1 MEPDTKPNFTPRA
14 QQALKFSKDLAR
26 SSSGGVVSAEHLVVS
41 LFSQSG
47 GILHEVVSALDFNSK
62 KLKQILLENLNKRE
76 DPAGA
81 PCVFSEDVENIIR
94 LAQDSSIQF
103 DHNYIGVEHLFLG
116 VVSLKKT
123 SLLKTFLEFD
133 LDLKEIATKIKLYF
147 TDATQFAEYEEIN
160 ETPQNIPTPSPKSK
174 EFLEKYGV
182 NYNALALQG
191 KFSKLVL
198 RETEISQLCEVLC
211 CKTKNSPLLLGDPG
225 VGKTALI
232 EGLSQRVVE
241 GVTPDF
247 LLSAMIYGIDL
258 PSMVAGTKYRGQFE
272 ERLKGLIKEV
282 KSDPNI
288 ILFIDEL
295 HTLVGAGSAEGS
307 MDAAN
312 ILKPMLAR
320 GEIRCIGA
328 TTFKEYKK
336 NIEKDGALSRRFK
349 PITVEEPSS
358 ESALKILEGVC
369 PSYEKFHSVKF
380 PLSSLKKII
389 DLSVRYIKESA
400 LPDKALD
407 ILDQAASKCKIE
419 NFRRPQKAQVVEKKI
434 EILMNHPDSPEAHE
448 ITEEVDDLFEEYK
461 DILNDWGAELE
472 LTEVQVEDRHIY
484 EVISDKTGVPVGQ
497 LSQTQ
502 KGKLLNLPQII
513 SNHVVGQDHAIKPL
527 ADTMLRNSIRLTNEC
542 RPLGSFLFLGP
553 SGVGKTYL
561 AKVLAREIFGNE
573 KNLIHIDMSE
583 YSEKTNASR
592 LTGAAPG
599 YVGFDEAGQ
608 LTEQVRKK
616 PYSVILFDE
625 IEKAHPDVI
634 LLLLQILE
642 EGRLTDNVGKAAS
655 FENCIIIATGNFG
668 SELLS
673 KKTMTFGG
681 ATEEIRD
688 PEDLKGEVIDAAKK
702 FFKPEFVN
710 RLDEIVLFKNHS
722 LSTLRKICKI
732 ELTPIEKSLK
742 ERGVTLKVSPS
753 AINLL
758 AQETEELKF
767 GCRPLKKIIRERI
780 ETPIARLLL
789 TGSPSSIQIT
799 SKNKKINIKS

>member
-14 QQALKFSKDLAR
+14 QQALRFSKDLAR
-26 SSSGGVVSAEHLVVS
+26 SSGEDLVVAEHLLVS
-41 LFSQSG
+41 LLSQSG
-47 GILHEVVSALDFNSK
+47 GILYEIISLLNFDAKALKSTLLKSLKNKNVKTPEKCLFDPEVES
-62 KLKQILLENLNKRE
+62 
-76 DPAGA
+76 
-81 PCVFSEDVENIIR
+81 IIR
-94 LAQDSSIQF
+94 LAHDSSIQF
-103 DHNYIGVEHLFLG
+103 DHNYVGVEHLFLG
-116 VVSLKKT
+116 VVNLKKA
-123 SLLKTFLEFD
+123 SLLKTFLDLD
-133 LDLKEIATKIKLYF
+133 LDLKAIATKIKLYF
-147 TDATQFAEYEEIN
+147 TDATQFTEYEEVN
-160 ETPQNIPTPSPKSK
+160 EKPTSLPTVPKSK
-174 EFLEKYGV
+174 EHLEKYGV

-198 RETEISQLCEVLC
+198 RETEISKLCEVLC

-232 EGLSQRVVE
+232 EGLAQRIVA
-241 GVTPDF
+241 GTSPDF
-247 LLSAMIYGIDL
+247 LIPAMIYGIDL
-258 PSMVAGTKYRGQFE
+258 SAMVAGTKYRGQFE

-295 HTLVGAGSAEGS
+295 HILVGAGSAEGS

-320 GEIRCIGA
+320 GEVRCIGA

-349 PITVEEPSS
+349 PITVEEPSP
-358 ESALKILEGVC
+358 ENALKILQGVA

-380 PLSSLKKII
+380 NNAILKKIV
-389 DLSVRYIKESA
+389 DLSVRYVKESA

-407 ILDQAASKCKIE
+407 ILDQAAAKCKIE
-419 NFRRPQKAQVVEKKI
+419 NFKRPDDAQDLERKI
-434 EILMNHPDSPEAHE
+434 DILMNEPDSPEADKIME
-448 ITEEVDDLFEEYK
+448 NIDDLFEEYK
-461 DILNDWGAELE
+461 SILSEWSAEIE
-472 LTEVQVEDRHIY
+472 LKEVAVEERHIC

-497 LSQTQ
+497 LS
-502 KGKLLNLPQII
+502 KSEKDKLLNLPQII
-513 SNHVVGQDHAIKPL
+513 TKRVIGQDHAVQPL
-527 ADTMLRNSIRLTNEC
+527 ADTMLRNSIRLTNER

-553 SGVGKTYL
+553 TGVGKTYL
-561 AKVLAREIFGNE
+561 AKVLAKEIFGDE

-583 YSEKTNASR
+583 YSEKINASR

-668 SELLS
+668 SELLC
-673 KKTMTFGG
+673 KKTMTFGS
-681 ATEEIRD
+681 ASEEERD
-688 PEDLKGEVIDAAKK
+688 PEDLKDEITEAAKK

-722 LSTLRKICKI
+722 LDTLKKICKI
-732 ELTPIEKSLK
+732 ELQPLQKSL
-742 ERGVTLKVSPS
+742 EARGIKFKVSPS
-753 AINLL
+753 AVNLL
-758 AQETEELKF
+758 AQETEEQKF
-767 GCRPLKKIIRERI
+767 GCRPLKKIIREEI
-780 ETPIARLLL
+780 ETPIAKLILEH
-789 TGSPSSIQIT
+789 SPSVIT
-799 SKNKKINIKS
+799 VSSKNKKINIKS